1 MKLGQKQELF
11 YRFNHH
17 LDEWILS
24 QAGVEIR
31 GGELYRPP
39 SQAKWN
45 SEHCQICKE
54 AKIYHGPNTDH
65 KFAPIGIANSN
76 HCRKLASDKNIF
88 VNGVWVTRSVDLTDI
103 GEYWEGMSTDEVTC
117 CWGGR
122 FKSPGPD
129 GNHFSF
135 LHGRTT

>member
-1 MKLGQKQELF
+1 MRLGQKQELF

-31 GGELYRPP
+31 GGELWRPN
-39 SQAKWN
+39 SQAIWN
-45 SEHCQICKE
+45 ASHCRVCKE
-54 AKIYHGPNTDH
+54 PKWWHSPDGNLDH
-65 KFAPIGIANSN
+65 KFIPIGIKNSN

-88 VNGVWVTRSVDLTDI
+88 VNGVWVTRSVDLTDL
-103 GEYWEGMSTDEVTC
+103 GEYWEKMSTDEVTC

-122 FKSPGPD
+122 FKHPD

-135 LHGRTT
+135 LHGRTR